1 MSRVHD
7 ALSRSRATAGA
18 GDAPAVSGE
27 APAGAPL
34 FPLEGTDAQ
43 ATWLSEG
50 EQRSHAPDVA
60 ERTGSPEVAERTGA
74 AEVAE
79 RTGSPDEPVFSEV
92 LPTVAEKLVLSPA
105 MDSSSIEQYRRLAGR
120 LHLAQAEHGIKVVM
134 VASALPGE
142 GKTLTAANLAL
153 TLSESYHRDVLL
165 IDGDLRRPSIHDMFR
180 VSNVS
185 GLNDGVG
192 TDAARKVPLVR
203 WSDHL
208 TLITAGRPDSDPM
221 KVLISAKMRK
231 VITEAAARFQWVIID
246 TPPVGLLT
254 DASLF
259 SAMVDATVLV
269 VQAGRTQHADIQR
282 AVQAIGRDRIFGVVL
297 NRARTTARAGYAD
310 YPYRDTVESA
320 VQ

>member
-7 ALSRSRATAGA
+7 ALSRSRAATGAADGRGPGGEGA
-18 GDAPAVSGE
+18 GV
-27 APAGAPL
+27 PL
-34 FPLEGTDAQ
+34 FPREGAESQ

-50 EQRSHAPDVA
+50 EQRPVVSEAA
-60 ERTGSPEVAERTGA
+60 ERAVAPE
-74 AEVAE
+74 
-79 RTGSPDEPVFSEV
+79 DPVFTDAPPAV
-92 LPTVAEKLVLSPA
+92 GEKLVLSPA

-165 IDGDLRRPSIHDMFR
+165 IDGDLRRPSLHDMFSI
-180 VSNVS
+180 SNVS
-185 GLNDGVG
+185 GLNDGVR

-231 VITEAAARFQWVIID
+231 VITEASAKFQWVIID

-269 VQAGRTQHADIQR
+269 VQAGRTQHAEVER
-282 AVQAIGRDRIFGVVL
+282 AVQAIGRERIFGVVL
-297 NRARTTARAGYAD
+297 NRALARARHGYAD
-310 YPYRDTVESA
+310 YAYRYNGEGA